1 MAGDRLLLSQFV
13 APKIVGNFCFK
24 NFEPITGTLHAFYIV
39 ARNNIIVSSC
49 DYAFYKFLKLDSEYL
64 KYLQLLVQN
73 NSMEC
78 EVCRLIRK
86 R

>member
-24 NFEPITGTLHAFYIV
+24 NFEPITGTLLTFYV
-39 ARNNIIVSSC
+39 VTRNNVVFSC
-49 DYAFYKFLKLDSEYL
+49 DYAFYKFLKSDLEYS
-64 KYLQLLVQN
+64 KYLQLFVLN

-78 EVCRLIRK
+78 EVCRLIRE